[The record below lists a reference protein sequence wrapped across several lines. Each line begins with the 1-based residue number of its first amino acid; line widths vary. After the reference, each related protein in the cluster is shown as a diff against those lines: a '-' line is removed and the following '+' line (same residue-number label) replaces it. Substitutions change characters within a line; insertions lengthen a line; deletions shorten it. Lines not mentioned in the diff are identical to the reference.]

1 MNMIDR
7 YREWLQHEI
16 KCLSDQIRII
26 EDGTARYHSIIHGE
40 KTDTTEQIL
49 ADNKDKLRR
58 IQELLTAP
66 EVAFQKQVGE
76 MKAQ

>member
-7 YREWLQHEI
+7 YREWLQNEI

-40 KTDTTEQIL
+40 KTDITEQIL
-49 ADNKDKLRR
+49 ADNKDKLQR
-58 IQELLTAP
+58 IKELLATPETA
-66 EVAFQKQVGE
+66 FRNHVGE
-76 MKAQ
+76 MKSH